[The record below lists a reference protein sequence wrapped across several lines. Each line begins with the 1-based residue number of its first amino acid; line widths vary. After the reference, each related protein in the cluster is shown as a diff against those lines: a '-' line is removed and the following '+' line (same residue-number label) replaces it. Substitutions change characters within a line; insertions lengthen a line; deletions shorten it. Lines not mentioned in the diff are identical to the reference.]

1 MNISHKG
8 KYSLRYHMTQLR
20 GKKDLILALRPAGKP
35 TPFRTKA
42 MFPHHGYEGSSYKQP
57 RDLGR
62 ECGSGEALK

>member
-8 KYSLRYHMTQLR
+8 KYSLKYCVTQLQ
-20 GKKDLILALRPAGKP
+20 GNKDLILALRPAGKP
-35 TPFRTKA
+35 TTFRTKA
-42 MFPHHGYEGSSYKQP
+42 MFSHLGYEGSSYKQP